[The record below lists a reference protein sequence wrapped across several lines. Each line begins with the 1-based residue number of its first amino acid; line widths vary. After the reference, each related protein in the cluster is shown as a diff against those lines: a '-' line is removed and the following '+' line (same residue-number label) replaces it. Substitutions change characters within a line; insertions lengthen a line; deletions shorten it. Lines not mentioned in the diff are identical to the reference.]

1 MQTNTELYPLKDN
14 QALVDLCRC
23 HRASGMT
30 FQHFRDVHAIGACKQ
45 LSPDDLKRLEELSRP
60 AST

>member
-14 QALVDLCRC
+14 PALVDLCRC

-30 FQHFRDVHAIGACKQ
+30 FQHFRTVHAKGACDQ
-45 LSPDDLKRLEELSRP
+45 LTEDDLNRLEQLSRP
-60 AST
+60 QST